1 MEPVP
6 PAAPAPLPEVVP
18 PAPPDPALVDREL
31 AAEVERALAADPA
44 LRDAV
49 IEAEARAGQ
58 ITLTGTVPTFRER
71 ARAIERALA
80 VPGVRSVRARL
91 VLQGQ

>member
-1 MEPVP
+1 LPPP
-6 PAAPAPLPEVVP
+6 PAPPPEVVP
-18 PAPPDPALVDREL
+18 PAPPDAIQADREL
-31 AAEVERALAADPA
+31 AAQVERALAADPA

-58 ITLTGTVPTFRER
+58 VTLTGTVPTFRER
-71 ARAIERALA
+71 ARAIERTLT

-91 VLQGQ
+91 VLQAQ